1 MRSRR
6 DGRRAAA
13 PRRAWI
19 LAAILGFAAAGA
31 SLAEP
36 SLTAVAER
44 ALQARTAAMQENATA
59 ADVDRFLAFAAD
71 GVVYEDPVARMKI
84 EGKDSIRKG
93 MTAFLGA
100 TRNARA
106 VVTGRIAADGVVVLQ
121 EEVSF
126 EERQDDGTWMPRHRR
141 QVTLFEF
148 EAGKIRR
155 IADYWARP
163 G

>member
-19 LAAILGFAAAGA
+19 PAAILGFAAAA

-36 SLTAVAER
+36 SLTAVAEW
-44 ALQARTAAMQENATA
+44 ALQARTAAMQKNATA

-71 GVVYEDPVARMKI
+71 GVVYEDPVAKMKI

-121 EEVSF
+121 EDVSF
-126 EERQDDGTWMPRHRR
+126 EERQDDGTWMPRHRQ